1 MAAERFVIIRVNV
14 DTGAVDFPSSPGIT
28 LTEDQEAGVAS
39 PIKDEIDGIRRGNK
53 RYLRIGEII
62 QTVESPGCV
71 YWDGVRWVK
80 FC

>member
-14 DTGAVDFPSSPGIT
+14 DTG
-28 LTEDQEAGVAS
+28 EDQEAGVAS